1 MFLRMLSFLFG
12 FGLMVIGC
20 TYLILYLNLTT
31 IGYSVM
37 EYFEFIVRRYE
48 TYYVVIG
55 FIIVTL
61 SIYTKRGKM
70 HDLYL

>member
-1 MFLRMLSFLFG
+1 MFLRILSFLFG

-31 IGYSVM
+31 IGYTM
-37 EYFEFIVRRYE
+37 TEYFEFILKRYE

-55 FIIVTL
+55 FIIIAI
-61 SIYTKRGKM
+61 SIYTKRGQN
-70 HDLYL
+70 HDFYL